1 MMRHQAAIHSN
12 PPMTMPTWHPSPASP
27 TTCSAEILEASSEM
41 PINGHRKARSR
52 QELLGVRLL
61 LPAAR
66 RTAPTTSA
74 RLMTMITESKMPNT
88 SAGVRSD
95 SWFLVPLILFV
106 QPT

>member
-12 PPMTMPTWHPSPASP
+12 PLMTMPTWHPSPASP

-74 RLMTMITESKMPNT
+74 RLMMITELKMPNT
-88 SAGVRSD
+88 CGDVRFD
-95 SWFLVPLILFV
+95 SGFLVLLILRA
-106 QPT
+106 QRS